1 VLTAIAAVLACVPA
15 LARAS
20 AVPAAVR
27 IAARLHPGARYLA
40 VAADGTPN
48 DTGTASRSQAAVGG
62 WVAAQWDLTGPY
74 GIRAPQAWAVERRP
88 GNRVVVAVL
97 DTGIAYSDRA
107 PYHRSPDIAPSS
119 VVRGWDFVD
128 NDPYPNDRNGHG
140 TFVAS
145 VIAAAANNGYG
156 MVGIAYD
163 AKIMPVRVL
172 DGDGT
177 GTGGRI
183 ARGIRWAVNHGA
195 QVINVSIELYDRF
208 TLDPQSMTTDPAIR
222 SAVSYAGAHHVLVVA
237 AAGNAQSAL
246 VPSTR
251 LGSDILYV
259 GGSTEHGCLG
269 DYSNYGPGM
278 DIVAPGGGSDAAFAG
293 DPRCT
298 PDVRGRNILEVSFKR
313 PYLGRF
319 KLVRDSAG
327 RPGFKGT
334 SMAAPHA
341 TAAAALL
348 IASGQL
354 GAHPSPAAIQA
365 RLRGT
370 ALDLGAPGPD
380 RHYGSGLLDVAAALG
395 VPR

>member
-1 VLTAIAAVLACVPA
+1 
-15 LARAS
+15 
-20 AVPAAVR
+20 
-27 IAARLHPGARYLA
+27 
-40 VAADGTPN
+40 
-48 DTGTASRSQAAVGG
+48 
-62 WVAAQWDLTGPY
+62 
-74 GIRAPQAWAVERRP
+74 
-88 GNRVVVAVL
+88 
-97 DTGIAYSDRA
+97 TGIAYSDRA

-145 VIAAAANNGYG
+145 EIAAAANNGYG

-208 TLDPQSMTTDPAIR
+208 TLDPQSMTTNPAIR

-278 DIVAPGGGSDAAFAG
+278 DIVAPGGGPDAGYRARPRRARPRPPLRQRPARRRGRPRRPALTRSDDQHAAGSVVADLVRHRSKQEPLRAG
-293 DPRCT
+293 HALVAEHDQVGALLLGDVEDRVRRVAL
-298 PDVRGRNILEVSFKR
+298 PDVDLR
-313 PYLGRF
+313 PQ
-319 KLVRDSAG
+319 
-327 RPGFKGT
+327 
-334 SMAAPHA
+334 PHR
-341 TAAAALL
+341 
-348 IASGQL
+348 
-354 GAHPSPAAIQA
+354 A
-365 RLRGT
+365 RLAR
-370 ALDLGAPGPD
+370 
-380 RHYGSGLLDVAAALG
+380 GLLQRGLDVLAL
-395 VPR
+395 